1 MSTVME
7 YIKENE
13 FAWQPSFSGE
23 LDNGL
28 YGYRGALIVEEGKA
42 LSPNR
47 KLPPKIQARQ
57 VIMISDMSGIKFFTC
72 ELESFNDFKPMFEKY
87 KEFFVKDGLYILFV
101 TDLDANGSFEYE
113 GIKFTAIMLD
123 ESSVWNE
130 ILELADLEKSDMKR
144 LKKSEEKIEKLYEE
158 LQDSD
163 IEEAPKSY
171 NEMLQLIG
179 ESSKQ
184 LMGAV

>member
-1 MSTVME
+1 MATVIE

-13 FAWQPSFSGE
+13 LDWQPSF
-23 LDNGL
+23 NGKIDENL
-28 YGYRGALIVEEGKA
+28 NGYRGALIVEEGKA
-42 LSPNR
+42 LSPGR

-57 VIMISDMSGIKFFTC
+57 VIMVSDDNKIKFLSC

-87 KEFFVKDGLYILFV
+87 KEFFSAEGLNILYV
-101 TDLDANGSFEYE
+101 TDLDANGTFEYE
-113 GIKFTAIMLD
+113 GVKFTAFMLD

-130 ILELADLEKSDMKR
+130 LLELADLEKSDMKR
-144 LKKSEEKIEKLYEE
+144 LKKQEEKIEKLYEE
-158 LQDSD
+158 LLDANIDEDSKTY
-163 IEEAPKSY
+163 EEMC
-171 NEMLQLIG
+171 ELIG

>member
-1 MSTVME
+1 MATVIE

-13 FAWQPSFSGE
+13 LAWQPSF
-23 LDNGL
+23 NGL
-28 YGYRGALIVEEGKA
+28 LSDGLHGYRGALIVEEGKA
-42 LSPNR
+42 ISPNR
-47 KLPPKIQARQ
+47 KLPPKIQAKQ
-57 VIMISDMSGIKFFTC
+57 VIMISDDSSIKFLTC

-87 KEFFVKDGLYILFV
+87 KEFFTPNGLYVLFV
-101 TDLDANGSFEYE
+101 TDLDGNGTFEYE
-113 GIKFTAIMLD
+113 GVKFTAIMLD

-144 LKKSEEKIEKLYEE
+144 LKKNEEKIEKLYEE
-158 LQDSD
+158 LLDND
-163 IEEAPKSY
+163 VEEESKSY
-171 NEMLQLIG
+171 EDMCALIG

>member
-1 MSTVME
+1 MATVME

-13 FAWQPSFSGE
+13 LDWQPSFNGK
-23 LDNGL
+23 LDGDLN
-28 YGYRGALIVEEGKA
+28 GYRGALIVEEGKA
-42 LSPNR
+42 LSETR

-57 VIMISDMSGIKFFTC
+57 VIMISDDSTIKLLAC

-87 KEFFVKDGLYILFV
+87 KEFFSAEGLNILYV
-101 TDLDANGSFEYE
+101 TDLDANGTFEYE
-113 GIKFTAIMLD
+113 GVKFTAFMLD

-130 ILELADLEKSDMKR
+130 LLDLAELEKSDMKQ
-144 LKKSEEKIEKLYEE
+144 LKKQEEKIEKLYEE
-158 LQDSD
+158 LLEAD
-163 IEEAPKSY
+163 IDEGSKSY
-171 NEMLQLIG
+171 EEMCELIG